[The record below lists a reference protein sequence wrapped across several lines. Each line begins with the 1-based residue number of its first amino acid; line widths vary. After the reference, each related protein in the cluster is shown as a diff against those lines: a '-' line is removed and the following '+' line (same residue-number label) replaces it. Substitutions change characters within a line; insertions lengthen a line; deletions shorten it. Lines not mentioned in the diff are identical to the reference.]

1 MKQNERKRKERKASG
16 IREKRHVIQRTTTKY
31 LKNWIFNKCL
41 HAECSQKHISISASI
56 RFEARWSANAAPPAT
71 TPHSNVCNDACDAH
85 SAVHNAALHMPLHTR
100 HSQPLCNPCAL
111 RAEYYFLLFSH
122 SPASH
127 CIFHFSVILH
137 IKFFSSSSLWY
148 FFLII
153 ICIVIR
159 LVAGKHNASQRGILI
174 EFCRLRGIKKYQ
186 FEFNAATLET
196 VWSRLRRT
204 LSSRHRPNPILLF
217 DCAMCLIKSN
227 CNYSQVEVAFH
238 QDMLCVL
245 RIVDWDWENY
255 ANHITLSIDN
265 CNWIQIIRKKI
276 NNY

>member
-1 MKQNERKRKERKASG
+1 MSARWMFTKTHLNLGLNSIRSALKRKCCTTSHHSTFERLQWCLWCTFSCAQCCTSYATPYAPLATPLQSLCSPC
-16 IREKRHVIQRTTTKY
+16 R
-31 LKNWIFNKCL
+31 IF
-41 HAECSQKHISISASI
+41 
-56 RFEARWSANAAPPAT
+56 
-71 TPHSNVCNDACDAH
+71 
-85 SAVHNAALHMPLHTR
+85 
-100 HSQPLCNPCAL
+100 
-111 RAEYYFLLFSH
+111 FLLFSH

-196 VWSRLRRT
+196 AWRRLRRT

-217 DCAMCLIKSN
+217 DCAMCLIK
-227 CNYSQVEVAFH
+227 A
-238 QDMLCVL
+238 
-245 RIVDWDWENY
+245 I
-255 ANHITLSIDN
+255 A
-265 CNWIQIIRKKI
+265 IILKWKWHFIKI
-276 NNY
+276 CCACCE

>member
-111 RAEYYFLLFSH
+111 RAEYF
-122 SPASH
+122 
-127 CIFHFSVILH
+127 
-137 IKFFSSSSLWY
+137 FFSSLTLLPLIAY
-148 FFLII
+148 FTFLSF
-153 ICIVIR
+153 CILNFSPLHLCDIFFSDYY
-159 LVAGKHNASQRGILI
+159 LHCYSA
-174 EFCRLRGIKKYQ
+174 
-186 FEFNAATLET
+186 
-196 VWSRLRRT
+196 RRRQT
-204 LSSRHRPNPILLF
+204 
-217 DCAMCLIKSN
+217 
-227 CNYSQVEVAFH
+227 
-238 QDMLCVL
+238 
-245 RIVDWDWENY
+245 
-255 ANHITLSIDN
+255 
-265 CNWIQIIRKKI
+265 
-276 NNY
+276 

>member
-71 TPHSNVCNDACDAH
+71 TPPNERLQWCLWCTFSCAQCCTSYATPY
-85 SAVHNAALHMPLHTR
+85 APLAT
-100 HSQPLCNPCAL
+100 PLQSLCSPC
-111 RAEYYFLLFSH
+111 RIFFLLFSH

-196 VWSRLRRT
+196 AWRRLRRT

-217 DCAMCLIKSN
+217 DCAMCLIK
-227 CNYSQVEVAFH
+227 A
-238 QDMLCVL
+238 
-245 RIVDWDWENY
+245 I
-255 ANHITLSIDN
+255 A
-265 CNWIQIIRKKI
+265 IILKWKWHFIKI
-276 NNY
+276 CCACCE